1 MGASLLHLAQ
11 FASTAPAQYL
21 VASVWQG
28 LLLTMVAWLGLRI
41 APKIGLKIAPSTRFI
56 LWMIV
61 FVLAALL
68 PFSALAD
75 GGPASDQ
82 ALSAA
87 HFSAIWAVVIVALW
101 AISSLFA
108 MGRLL
113 VNIYRL
119 DTLAR
124 TSTRLPSEA
133 LSDEIRSLLADA
145 SPATSPSRPVEIC
158 LSDRIDS
165 PVVIGFFRA
174 AVVIPRWLWS
184 KLTPSELHQIVVH
197 ELAHL
202 GRRDDWTNL
211 LQKFLRA
218 LFPLNP
224 ALLVAE
230 RQLCWERE
238 MACDDA
244 VLDASISPK
253 AYATCLTNLAEKR
266 ILQRVHSLAPGAWRR
281 RSELAERVHRILERK
296 GSLRPLRSRPVVAAF
311 LAAYLFAGLA
321 LARCPRLVAFS
332 DPTGDNA
339 QRSLEAHAQ
348 FHDQSAHLVP
358 ASLRAAERG
367 AAPARM
373 VDATFRTVV
382 PAIHPKNSPRVT
394 RTSTH
399 RRSSRFPK
407 ASFAKASLVS
417 SRLAQA
423 QLVEGRL
430 EQARL
435 IESQFIEPL
444 LTQAEDESMRQ
455 PAADGN
461 AAQVILSIWILPSL
475 PAADSSGFSNPR
487 FTGFRS
493 NSSWIVIQL

>member
-21 VASVWQG
+21 VASIWQG
-28 LLLTMVAWLGLRI
+28 LLLAMLAWLGLRM
-41 APKIGLKIAPSTRFI
+41 APMIGLKIAPSTRFI

-68 PFSALAD
+68 PFSALAHR
-75 GGPASDQ
+75 GAASDQ

-87 HFSAIWAVVIVALW
+87 HFPAIWAVIIVGLW
-101 AISSLFA
+101 AIASLFA
-108 MGRLL
+108 MARLL
-113 VNIYRL
+113 VSIYRL
-119 DTLAR
+119 DMLAR

-133 LSDEIRSLLADA
+133 LSDEIRSLLAN
-145 SPATSPSRPVEIC
+145 SGPAKFPSRPVEIC
-158 LSDRIDS
+158 LSDRIDG

-174 AVVIPRWLWS
+174 AIVIPRWLWG

-202 GRRDDWTNL
+202 GRGDDWTNL

-266 ILQRVHSLAPGAWRR
+266 IRQRAHPLAPGAWRR

-311 LAAYLFAGLA
+311 VAAYLCAGLA
-321 LARCPRLVAFS
+321 LARSPRLVAFS
-332 DPTGDNA
+332 DPIGENA
-339 QRSLEAHAQ
+339 QPALEAHADL
-348 FHDQSAHLVP
+348 HDQSPRLIP
-358 ASLRAAERG
+358 ASLRSGERAG
-367 AAPARM
+367 AQAHLI
-373 VDATFRTVV
+373 DATFRTAV
-382 PAIHPKNSPRVT
+382 PATRPKTSPRVS
-394 RTSTH
+394 RASMH
-399 RRSSRFPK
+399 RRPR
-407 ASFAKASLVS
+407 FAKAGLLN
-417 SRLAQA
+417 SRLARMR
-423 QLVEGRL
+423 LV
-430 EQARL
+430 QARL
-435 IESQFIEPL
+435 EHAALVESQYTDPL
-444 LTQAEDESMRQ
+444 LTQAEDQSLRQ
-455 PAADGN
+455 PVADCYG
-461 AAQVILSIWILPSL
+461 AQVILSIWILPSL
-475 PAADSSGFSNPR
+475 PAADNSGFSYPQ